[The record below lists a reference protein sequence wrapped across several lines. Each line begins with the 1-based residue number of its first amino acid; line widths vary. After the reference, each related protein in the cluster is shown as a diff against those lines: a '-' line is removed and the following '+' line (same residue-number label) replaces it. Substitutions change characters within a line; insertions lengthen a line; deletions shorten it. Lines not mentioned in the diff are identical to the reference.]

1 MEERPPIRRV
11 AENIMYKQSQ
21 TGYKVWSSN
30 LVVRFGTWN
39 VRSLYRSVS
48 LAASFRELAR
58 YKLYVVGVQEFR
70 WDRGGKVSVGDYIFL
85 LWKSLTIQI
94 FGNKPNESKFY
105 SGRN

>member
-1 MEERPPIRRV
+1 
-11 AENIMYKQSQ
+11 
-21 TGYKVWSSN
+21 VWSSN

-48 LAASFRELAR
+48 LAAAVRELAR
-58 YKLYVVGVQEFR
+58 YKLYVLGVQEFR
-70 WDRGGKVSVGDYIFL
+70 WDKGGTVSAGDYIFFL